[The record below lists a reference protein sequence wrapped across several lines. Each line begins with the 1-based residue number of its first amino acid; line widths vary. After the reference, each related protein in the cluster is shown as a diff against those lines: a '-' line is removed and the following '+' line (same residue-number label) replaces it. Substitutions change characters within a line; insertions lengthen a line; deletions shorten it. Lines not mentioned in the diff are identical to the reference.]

1 MGSVRAGTEIRTQS
15 AAGMYPLLAAILF
28 CGMPTHSEYMETIVF
43 QQGAEITRYTTQLP
57 KTCWLYTWLGVETE
71 KVNTTM
77 NCRDME
83 PDTED
88 DEEKVS
94 RPCFSPLVW
103 TTNNED
109 GENQPDLDK
118 IEATCEEVGCV
129 PHCTPGTREMCIKYT
144 EWSGDK
150 MSYTSSFCGEVT
162 LDWTGGRPSNDRC
175 YYNEDNNKQYC
186 YNRVEFCY
194 QDGGNCNGVS
204 PLSVSGVVLV
214 LVIQSLYYIF
224 LL

>member
-1 MGSVRAGTEIRTQS
+1 MGSTMTEIRTQC
-15 AAGMYPLLAAILF
+15 AAGMYPLLATLVF
-28 CGMPTHSEYMETIVF
+28 CGMTTHGEFMETIMF
-43 QQGAEITRYTTQLP
+43 QQGAEISRYTTQFT
-57 KTCWLYTWLGVETE
+57 KTCWMYTWLGVETE
-71 KVNTTM
+71 KINTTM
-77 NCRDME
+77 SCKDLQ
-83 PDTED
+83 PDSDSED
-88 DEEKVS
+88 DNKVS
-94 RPCFSPLVW
+94 KPCFSPLVW

-129 PHCTPGTREMCIKYT
+129 PHCIPGTGEMCIKYT

-194 QDGGNCNGVS
+194 QDGDNCNGVS
-204 PLSVSGVVLV
+204 SLHLSGLLLVL
-214 LVIQSLYYIF
+214 LVIQPLWYW
-224 LL
+224 LLF